1 MQPNDDNE
9 TLMPISIN
17 VD

>member
-17 VD
+17 ID